1 MTSKFSK
8 IAECA
13 NDTPLET
20 SMDSEKLSFPTVISS
35 KEVPIFRFHVN
46 HVKFQWV
53 GLWVNRFNIS
63 DPMAMWRSPV
73 DPALR
78 TLKPTLASCWQDNA

>member
-8 IAECA
+8 ITECA

-35 KEVPIFRFHVN
+35 KEVPILRFHVN
-46 HVKFQWV
+46 HVKFQWC
-53 GLWVNRFNIS
+53 
-63 DPMAMWRSPV
+63 
-73 DPALR
+73 R
-78 TLKPTLASCWQDNA
+78 TLGEQIQHFRPHSHVAVDAKTLDYKH

>member
-8 IAECA
+8 ITECA
-13 NDTPLET
+13 NETPLET

-46 HVKFQWV
+46 HVKFKGV

-63 DPMAMWRSPV
+63 DPIAMSRST
-73 DPALR
+73 R
-78 TLKPTLASCWQDNA
+78 KPWITNTKTDLAASC

>member
-8 IAECA
+8 ITECA

-46 HVKFQWV
+46 HVKFQWRRTLGETDSAFQTPWPCRGRRENP
-53 GLWVNRFNIS
+53 GLQ
-63 DPMAMWRSPV
+63 
-73 DPALR
+73 
-78 TLKPTLASCWQDNA
+78 TLKPT